1 MEKLIPYTVH
11 LPPELH
17 RKLKRAARDRKAA
30 GIVREALTAH
40 LDGLDAYGA
49 GLKAGIRKSREE
61 VGLHPLLVNLK
72 WKDESM
78 SKIVDRLLENIDG

>member
-17 RKLKRAARDRKAA
+17 KKLKRAARDRKAA
-30 GIVREALTAH
+30 GIVREALKAH
-40 LDGLDAYGA
+40 LDGLDEYGA
-49 GLKAGIRKSREE
+49 RFKVGIRKANEE
-61 VGLHPLLVNLK
+61 VALHPLLNNLK

-78 SKIVDRLLENIDG
+78 SEIVDRLLENIDG

>member
-1 MEKLIPYTVH
+1 

-40 LDGLDAYGA
+40 LDGLDSYGA

-78 SKIVDRLLENIDG
+78 SEIVDRLLENIDG

>member
-17 RKLKRAARDRKAA
+17 KKLKRAARDRKAA

-40 LDGLDAYGA
+40 LDGLDEYGA
-49 GLKAGIRKSREE
+49 GFKAGIRKAKEE
-61 VGLHPLLVNLK
+61 VSFHPLLVNLK

-78 SKIVDRLLENIDG
+78 SEIVDRLLENIDG

>member
-40 LDGLDAYGA
+40 LDGLDEYGA
-49 GLKAGIRKSREE
+49 GFKAGIRKAKEE
-61 VGLHPLLVNLK
+61 VNLHPLLNNLK

-78 SKIVDRLLENIDG
+78 SEIVDNILENIDG

>member
-40 LDGLDAYGA
+40 LDGLDSYGA

-78 SKIVDRLLENIDG
+78 SEIVDRLLENIDG